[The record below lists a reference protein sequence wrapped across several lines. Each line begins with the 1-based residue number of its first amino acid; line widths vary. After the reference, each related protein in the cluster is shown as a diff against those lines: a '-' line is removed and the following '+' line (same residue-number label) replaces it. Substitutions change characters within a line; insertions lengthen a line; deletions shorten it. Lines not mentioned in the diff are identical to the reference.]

1 MCVHTSESFVGWKIY
16 CLLHSIWTAIQRRT
30 LKRSTSIDLRS
41 NLRSEERY
49 DNCVWEHNGN
59 DTLLYATNFVGAYTR
74 GESLEIAKTKMP
86 QEIVSYC
93 SWLGMEA
100 AGKTEIV
107 IVGEKCSELTI
118 RDADSDVLFESEQAQ
133 LTIEEYETLKTL
145 ALKSAK
151 DFLALYESIPDKNAA
166 AAPER
171 KTFYG
176 RVPRT
181 ANEMYEHTKN
191 VNTYYFAEIAV
202 DADHDGNIYECRKRG
217 FESLESNPD
226 FLQNT
231 VRKGSYGEDWSL
243 RKVLRRFI
251 WHDRI
256 HARAMYRMAIKVFG
270 AENVVNPFYFFDEGV
285 LT

>member
-1 MCVHTSESFVGWKIY
+1 MTI
-16 CLLHSIWTAIQRRT
+16 
-30 LKRSTSIDLRS
+30 
-41 NLRSEERY
+41 
-49 DNCVWEHNGN
+49 NCVWEHNGN
-59 DTLLYATNFVGAYTR
+59 DTLLYATNCVGAYTR
-74 GESLEIAKTKMP
+74 GESLEIAKAKMP

-93 SWLGMEA
+93 NWLGMDA

-107 IVGEKCSELTI
+107 IVGEKRSELTI
-118 RDADSDVLFESEQAQ
+118 RDADSDVLFESEKAP
-133 LTIEEYETLKTL
+133 LTAEEYKKLKAL
-145 ALKSAK
+145 ALESAQ
-151 DFLALYESIPDKNAA
+151 DFLALYDSVPDKNAT

-176 RVPRT
+176 KVPRS
-181 ANEMYEHTKN
+181 ADEMYEHTKN

-270 AENVVNPFYFFDEGV
+270 AESIVNPFYFFDEGV

>member
-1 MCVHTSESFVGWKIY
+1 MTI
-16 CLLHSIWTAIQRRT
+16 
-30 LKRSTSIDLRS
+30 
-41 NLRSEERY
+41 
-49 DNCVWEHNGN
+49 NCVWEHNGR
-59 DTLLYATNFVGAYTR
+59 DTLLYAVDFVGAYTR
-74 GESLEIAKTKMP
+74 GETL
-86 QEIVSYC
+86 
-93 SWLGMEA
+93 EA
-100 AGKTEIV
+100 AVRKMQAEICSYLKWCGKKAVTSMDIAIIE
-107 IVGEKCSELTI
+107 EKVSELAI
-118 RDADSDVLFESEQAQ
+118 CDADSDVLFESEKAP
-133 LTIEEYETLKTL
+133 LTAEEYKKLKAL
-145 ALKSAK
+145 ALKSAQ
-151 DFLALYESIPDKNAA
+151 DFLALYDSVPDKNAT

-176 RVPRT
+176 QVPRT

-217 FESLESNPD
+217 FEALESNPD

-256 HARAMYRMAIKVFG
+256 HAKAMYRMAIKVFG
-270 AENVVNPFYFFDEGV
+270 AESIVNPFYFFEEGV

>member
-1 MCVHTSESFVGWKIY
+1 MTI
-16 CLLHSIWTAIQRRT
+16 
-30 LKRSTSIDLRS
+30 
-41 NLRSEERY
+41 
-49 DNCVWEHNGN
+49 NCVWEHNGR
-59 DTLLYATNFVGAYTR
+59 DTLLYAVDFVGAYTR
-74 GESLEIAKTKMP
+74 GETL
-86 QEIVSYC
+86 
-93 SWLGMEA
+93 EA
-100 AGKTEIV
+100 AVRKMQAEICSYLKWCGKKAVTSMDIV
-107 IVGEKCSELTI
+107 IIEEKVSELAI
-118 RDADSDVLFESEQAQ
+118 CDADSDVLFESEKAP
-133 LTIEEYETLKTL
+133 LTAEEYIKLKAL
-145 ALKSAK
+145 ALKSAQ
-151 DFLALYESIPDKNAA
+151 DFLDLYDSVPDKNAT

-176 RVPRT
+176 QVPRT

-202 DADHDGNIYECRKRG
+202 EADHDGNIYECRKRG
-217 FESLESNPD
+217 FEALESNPD

-270 AENVVNPFYFFDEGV
+270 AESIVNPFYFFDEGV

>member
-1 MCVHTSESFVGWKIY
+1 MTI
-16 CLLHSIWTAIQRRT
+16 
-30 LKRSTSIDLRS
+30 
-41 NLRSEERY
+41 
-49 DNCVWEHNGN
+49 NCVWEHNGR
-59 DTLLYATNFVGAYTR
+59 DTLLYAVDFVGAYTR
-74 GESLEIAKTKMP
+74 GETL
-86 QEIVSYC
+86 
-93 SWLGMEA
+93 EA
-100 AGKTEIV
+100 AVRKMQAEICSYLKWCGKKAVTSMDIV
-107 IVGEKCSELTI
+107 IIEEKVSELAI
-118 RDADSDVLFESEQAQ
+118 CDADSDVLFESEKAP
-133 LTIEEYETLKTL
+133 LTAEEYIKLKAL
-145 ALKSAK
+145 ALKSAQ
-151 DFLALYESIPDKNAA
+151 DFLALYDSVPDKNAT

-176 RVPRT
+176 QVPRT

-202 DADHDGNIYECRKRG
+202 NADHDGNIYECRKRG
-217 FESLESNPD
+217 FESLESNTD

-270 AENVVNPFYFFDEGV
+270 AESIVNPFYFFDEGV

>member
-1 MCVHTSESFVGWKIY
+1 MTI
-16 CLLHSIWTAIQRRT
+16 
-30 LKRSTSIDLRS
+30 
-41 NLRSEERY
+41 
-49 DNCVWEHNGN
+49 NCVWEHNGR
-59 DTLLYATNFVGAYTR
+59 DTLLYAVDFVGAYTR
-74 GESLEIAKTKMP
+74 GETL
-86 QEIVSYC
+86 
-93 SWLGMEA
+93 EA
-100 AGKTEIV
+100 AVRKMQAEICSYLKWCGKKAVTSMDIV
-107 IVGEKCSELTI
+107 IIEEKVSELAI
-118 RDADSDVLFESEQAQ
+118 CDADSDVLFESEKAP
-133 LTIEEYETLKTL
+133 LTAEEYIKLKAL
-145 ALKSAK
+145 ALKSAQ
-151 DFLALYESIPDKNAA
+151 DFLALYDSVPDKNAT

-176 RVPRT
+176 QVPRT

-202 DADHDGNIYECRKRG
+202 NADHDGNIYECRKRG
-217 FESLESNPD
+217 FEALESNPD

-270 AENVVNPFYFFDEGV
+270 AESIVNPFYFFDEGV

>member
-1 MCVHTSESFVGWKIY
+1 MTI
-16 CLLHSIWTAIQRRT
+16 
-30 LKRSTSIDLRS
+30 
-41 NLRSEERY
+41 
-49 DNCVWEHNGN
+49 NCVWEHNGR
-59 DTLLYATNFVGAYTR
+59 DTLLYAVDFVGAYTR
-74 GESLEIAKTKMP
+74 GETL
-86 QEIVSYC
+86 
-93 SWLGMEA
+93 EA
-100 AGKTEIV
+100 AVRKMQAEICSYLKWCGKKAVTSMDIV
-107 IVGEKCSELTI
+107 IIEEKVSELAI
-118 RDADSDVLFESEQAQ
+118 CDADSDVLFESEKAP
-133 LTIEEYETLKTL
+133 LTAEEYIKLKAL
-145 ALKSAK
+145 ALKSAQ
-151 DFLALYESIPDKNAA
+151 DFLALYDSVPDKNAT

-176 RVPRT
+176 QVPRT

-217 FESLESNPD
+217 FESLEPNPD

-270 AENVVNPFYFFDEGV
+270 AESIVNPFYFFDEGV

>member
-1 MCVHTSESFVGWKIY
+1 MTI
-16 CLLHSIWTAIQRRT
+16 
-30 LKRSTSIDLRS
+30 
-41 NLRSEERY
+41 
-49 DNCVWEHNGN
+49 NCVWEHNGR
-59 DTLLYATNFVGAYTR
+59 DTLLYAVDFVGAYTR
-74 GESLEIAKTKMP
+74 GETL
-86 QEIVSYC
+86 
-93 SWLGMEA
+93 EA
-100 AGKTEIV
+100 AVRKMQAEICSYLKWCGKKAVTSMDIV
-107 IVGEKCSELTI
+107 IIEEKVSELAI
-118 RDADSDVLFESEQAQ
+118 CDADSDVLFESEKAP
-133 LTIEEYETLKTL
+133 LTAEEYKKLKAL
-145 ALKSAK
+145 ALKSAQ
-151 DFLALYESIPDKNAA
+151 DFLALYDSVPDKNAT

-176 RVPRT
+176 QVPRT

-202 DADHDGNIYECRKRG
+202 NADHDGNIYECRKRG
-217 FESLESNPD
+217 FESLEANPD

-270 AENVVNPFYFFDEGV
+270 AESIVNPFYFFDEGV

>member
-1 MCVHTSESFVGWKIY
+1 MTI
-16 CLLHSIWTAIQRRT
+16 
-30 LKRSTSIDLRS
+30 
-41 NLRSEERY
+41 
-49 DNCVWEHNGN
+49 NCVWEHNGR
-59 DTLLYATNFVGAYTR
+59 DTLLYAVDFVGAYTR
-74 GESLEIAKTKMP
+74 GETL
-86 QEIVSYC
+86 
-93 SWLGMEA
+93 EA
-100 AGKTEIV
+100 AVRKMQAEICSYLKWCGKKAVTSMDIAIIE
-107 IVGEKCSELTI
+107 EKVSELAI
-118 RDADSDVLFESEQAQ
+118 CDADSDVLFESEKAP
-133 LTIEEYETLKTL
+133 LTAEEYIKLKAL
-145 ALKSAK
+145 ALKSAQ
-151 DFLALYESIPDKNAA
+151 DFLALYDSVPDKNAT

-176 RVPRT
+176 QVPRT

-202 DADHDGNIYECRKRG
+202 KADHDGNIYECRKRG
-217 FESLESNPD
+217 FEALESNPD

-256 HARAMYRMAIKVFG
+256 HAKAMYRMATKVFG
-270 AENVVNPFYFFDEGV
+270 AESIVNPFCFFDEGV

>member
-1 MCVHTSESFVGWKIY
+1 MTI
-16 CLLHSIWTAIQRRT
+16 
-30 LKRSTSIDLRS
+30 
-41 NLRSEERY
+41 
-49 DNCVWEHNGN
+49 NCVWEHNGN
-59 DTLLYATNFVGAYTR
+59 DTLLYAVDFVGAYTR
-74 GESLEIAKTKMP
+74 GETL
-86 QEIVSYC
+86 
-93 SWLGMEA
+93 EA
-100 AGKTEIV
+100 AVGKMQAEICSYLKWCGKKAV
-107 IVGEKCSELTI
+107 TSMDIAIIGEKVSELAI
-118 RDADSDVLFESEQAQ
+118 CDADSDVLFESEKAP
-133 LTIEEYETLKTL
+133 LTTEEYETLKTL

-151 DFLALYESIPDKNAA
+151 DFLALYESIPDKDAA

-171 KTFYG
+171 KSFYG
-176 RVPRT
+176 PVPRT

-202 DADHDGNIYECRKRG
+202 KADHDGNIYECRKRG
-217 FESLESNPD
+217 FEALESNPD

-256 HARAMYRMAIKVFG
+256 HAKAMYRMATKVFG
-270 AENVVNPFYFFDEGV
+270 AEIIVNPFYFFDEGV